1 MSAGKAAHDHSAVT
15 PELTRAAKRRQR
27 YNVAVSLSAACVCNG
42 VFPIQT
48 GDTRQTAAK
57 EEPPRRHPDLKGKR
71 RAAERWT
78 AACSRFAELQ
88 SDFEQL

>member
-1 MSAGKAAHDHSAVT
+1 M
-15 PELTRAAKRRQR
+15 
-27 YNVAVSLSAACVCNG
+27 AVSLSAACVCSG
-42 VFPIQT
+42 VFAIQT
-48 GDTRQTAAK
+48 GDTRQAAAK
-57 EEPPRRHPDLKGKR
+57 EEPPRHHADLKGKR